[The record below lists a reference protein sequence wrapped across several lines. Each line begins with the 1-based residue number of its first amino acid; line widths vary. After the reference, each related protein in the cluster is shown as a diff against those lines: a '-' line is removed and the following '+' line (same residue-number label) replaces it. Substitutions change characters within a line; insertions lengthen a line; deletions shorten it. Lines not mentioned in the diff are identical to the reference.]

1 MKYKNLILIFIFI
14 FLTQCG
20 YTSVYKSN
28 PNENLAI
35 QIISLSGDQY
45 LNKSLNS
52 ELRMYFQNDSKRIY
66 KLNINTN
73 FEKKIISKNAE
84 GKASNFEL
92 IASVIFE
99 VSYDNNNKKFNFIEN
114 VKIENKDD
122 SFEQRKY
129 ENNIKKNFA
138 KLIKEKLILKLST
151 L

>member
-1 MKYKNLILIFIFI
+1 MGIV
-14 FLTQCG
+14 Q
-20 YTSVYKSN
+20 
-28 PNENLAI
+28 
-35 QIISLSGDQY
+35 
-45 LNKSLNS
+45 
-52 ELRMYFQNDSKRIY
+52 
-66 KLNINTN
+66 
-73 FEKKIISKNAE
+73 
-84 GKASNFEL
+84 KASNFEL